1 MALYRCR
8 TCDAVIG
15 EKDFSEISFD
25 GRKYSVCPEC
35 LAELLNA
42 DYETISPEEEAEY
55 RREWAGDDEYQRRKE
70 GLGDKEKMRG
80 LRPVRM

>member
-8 TCDAVIG
+8 TCDAVMG
-15 EKDFSEISFD
+15 EKDFAEVVYD

-35 LAELLNA
+35 LSELLNT

-55 RREWAGDDEYQRRKE
+55 RAEWNADDRYQRRKDE
-70 GLGDKEKMRG
+70 EAEDSY
-80 LRPVRM
+80 